1 LKRPVQP
8 HGWAGLIADLE
19 MLEESNLSQL
29 ESAELQRLEKQHVHA
44 EQEAAAVLKQSG
56 INSLAFLE
64 ANETVRHLVSR
75 MRRLEG
81 IQARRNW
88 MT

>member
-1 LKRPVQP
+1 MQDDRGSSPQE
-8 HGWAGLIADLE
+8 GD
-19 MLEESNLSQL
+19 
-29 ESAELQRLEKQHVHA
+29 ELQRLERQHALA

-88 MT
+88 MA